1 LPIAARGNCWTVLA
15 SPAWILRMIQSL
27 RLSGYRSLRDLRL
40 RLGRVTLLSGANGV
54 GKTNIYRALRL
65 VSSLARGRF
74 AEAVAGEGGMRS
86 LLWTGNG
93 EHARLT
99 TFSAEVESEEFSYAF
114 ECGLMPSSPSDPT
127 AFKLDP
133 DIKSEELRFGRRLLA
148 KRTRN
153 QVRVADAKGVMHT
166 CGEPPGASE
175 SMLTLVRD
183 LQSCPQ
189 VLNTRLSLERW
200 RFYHTM
206 RTDANAPARKPVRG
220 YWSPVLDEDAT
231 NLPAVIQSINESDL
245 AEAFH
250 SAMAKAFPDSRLE
263 VDCGDWFSLAFHAH
277 SLPRPLHG
285 HELSDGTLQ
294 FICLAAVLCSPR
306 PPPLLV
312 LNEPET
318 SLNESALSALA
329 DLIATASAHSQIII
343 VSHSQALCEAVAA
356 RCHVKAQPLTMR
368 FGETRLVGQEHAR
381 PVFVFDEDDDEDGQK

>member
-1 LPIAARGNCWTVLA
+1 MQ
-15 SPAWILRMIQSL
+15 RMIQSV
-27 RLSGYRSLRDLRL
+27 RLSGYRSLRDLQL
-40 RLGRVTLLSGANGV
+40 RFGRVTLLRGANGV

-65 VSSLARGRF
+65 VSSLARGGF
-74 AEAVAGEGGMRS
+74 AEAVAAEGGMRN
-86 LLWTGNG
+86 LLWAGNG

-99 TFSAEVESEEFSYAF
+99 TFSAEVLSEAFNYEF
-114 ECGLMPSSPSDPT
+114 ECGLMPSSPTDPT

-133 DIKSEELRFGRRLLA
+133 DIKSEALRYGSRLLA

-153 QVRVADAKGVMHT
+153 QVRVADTKGVMHT
-166 CGEPPGASE
+166 LTEPPGASE

-189 VLNTRLSLERW
+189 VLDARLSLERW

-206 RTDANAPARKPVRG
+206 RTDADAPARKPVRG
-220 YWSPVLDEDAT
+220 YWSPVLAEDAA

-250 SAMAKAFPDSRLE
+250 SAISKAFPDSRLE
-263 VDCGDWFSLAFHAH
+263 VNCGEWFSLAFHAH
-277 SLPRPLHG
+277 SLPRVLHG
-285 HELSDGTLQ
+285 HELSDGTFQ

-318 SLNESALSALA
+318 SLNESVFPALA
-329 DLIATASAHSQIII
+329 DLIATASEHSQIIL
-343 VSHSQALCEAVAA
+343 VSHSQSLCEAVAE
-356 RCHVKAQPLTMR
+356 RCNVRVQPLTIR
-368 FGETRLVGQEHAR
+368 FGETRPLGQEHAKS
-381 PVFVFDEDDDEDGQK
+381 VFVFDDDEVAE

>member
-1 LPIAARGNCWTVLA
+1 MTG
-15 SPAWILRMIQSL
+15 MIQSL

-65 VSSLARGRF
+65 VSAMARGGF

-86 LLWTGNG
+86 LLWTGNKD
-93 EHARLT
+93 HARLT
-99 TFSAEVESEEFSYAF
+99 TLSAEVESEAFSYAF
-114 ECGLMPSSPSDPT
+114 ECGLMPAAPRDLT
-127 AFKLDP
+127 KFKLDP
-133 DIKSEELRFGRRLLA
+133 DIKTEELRYGRRLLA
-148 KRTRN
+148 KRT
-153 QVRVADAKGVMHT
+153 QKQIRVADTKGVMRSFS
-166 CGEPPGASE
+166 EPPGVSE

-189 VLNTRLSLERW
+189 ILNARLSLERW

-206 RTDANAPARKPVRG
+206 RTDADAPSRKPVRG
-220 YWSPVLDEDAT
+220 YWSPVLNEDAS

-250 SAMAKAFPDSRLE
+250 EAMAKAFPDSRLE
-263 VDCGDWFSLAFHAH
+263 VECGDWFSLAFHAH

-318 SLNESALSALA
+318 SLNESVLPALA
-329 DLIATASAHSQIII
+329 DLIATASEHSQIII

-356 RCHVKAQPLTMR
+356 RCKVKLRPLTMR
-368 FGETRLVGQEHAR
+368 LGETRLVGQEHAR
-381 PVFVFDEDDDEDGQK
+381 TVFVCDDEEEEAE

>member
-1 LPIAARGNCWTVLA
+1 MV
-15 SPAWILRMIQSL
+15 RMIQSV

-40 RLGRVTLLSGANGV
+40 RLGRVTLLRGANGV

-65 VSSLARGRF
+65 VSSLARGAF
-74 AEAVAGEGGMRS
+74 AEAVAAEGGMRS
-86 LLWTGNG
+86 LLWTGND

-99 TFSAEVESEEFSYAF
+99 TFAAEVVSEAF
-114 ECGLMPSSPSDPT
+114 NYEMECGLMPSSPSDPT

-133 DIKSEELRFGRRLLA
+133 DIKSEELRCGKRRLA

-153 QVRVADAKGVMHT
+153 QVRVADTKGAMHT
-166 CGEPPGASE
+166 LTEPAGASE

-189 VLNTRLSLERW
+189 LLDARLNLERW
-200 RFYHTM
+200 RFYHTI
-206 RTDANAPARKPVRG
+206 RTDADAPARKPVRG
-220 YWSPVLDEDAT
+220 YWSPVLAEDAA
-231 NLPAVIQSINESDL
+231 NLPAVVQSINESDQ

-250 SAMAKAFPDSRLE
+250 AAISKAFPGSQLE
-263 VDCGDWFSLAFHAH
+263 VACGDWFSLAFHAH

-318 SLNESALSALA
+318 SLNESVFPALA
-329 DLIATASAHSQIII
+329 DLIAKASEQSQIIL
-343 VSHSQALCEAVAA
+343 VSHSQTLCDAVAE
-356 RCHVKAQPLTMR
+356 RCNVRVQPLTMR
-368 FGETRLVGQEHAR
+368 LGETRLVGQEHAR
-381 PVFVFDEDDDEDGQK
+381 SFFVFDDDDGVE

>member
-1 LPIAARGNCWTVLA
+1 
-15 SPAWILRMIQSL
+15 MIQSI
-27 RLSGYRSLRDLRL
+27 RTSGYRSLRDLRL

-54 GKTNIYRALRL
+54 GKTNIYRALHL
-65 VSSLARGRF
+65 VSSMARGEF
-74 AEAVAGEGGMRS
+74 AEAVAREGGMRS

-99 TFSAEVESEEFSYAF
+99 TFSADVESDEFRYAF
-114 ECGLMPSSPSDPT
+114 ECGLMPATPGDLT

-133 DIKSEELRFGRRLLA
+133 DIKTEELRYGKRLLA
-148 KRTRN
+148 KRTRS
-153 QVRVADAKGVMHT
+153 QVRVADTKGVMHT
-166 CGEPPGASE
+166 LSEPPGASE

-189 VLNTRLSLERW
+189 ILNARLSLERW

-206 RTDANAPARKPVRG
+206 RTDADAPARKPVRG
-220 YWSPVLDEDAT
+220 YWSPVLNEDAS
-231 NLPAVIQSINESDL
+231 NLPAVIQTINESNL
-245 AEAFH
+245 AEAFRE
-250 SAMAKAFPDSRLE
+250 AMAKAFPGSHLQIR
-263 VDCGDWFSLAFHAH
+263 CGDWFSLEFHAH
-277 SLPRPLHG
+277 SLPRPLLG

-318 SLNESALSALA
+318 SLNESVMPAVA
-329 DLIATASAHSQIII
+329 DLIATASEHSQIII

-356 RCHVKAQPLTMR
+356 RCQVKVRPLTMR
-368 FGETRLVGQEHAR
+368 SGETRLVGQERAR
-381 PVFVFDEDDDEDGQK
+381 TVFVCDEEEEEPE

>member
-1 LPIAARGNCWTVLA
+1 MIV
-15 SPAWILRMIQSL
+15 MIQSV
-27 RLSGYRSLRDLRL
+27 RISGYRSLRDLRL
-40 RLGRVTLLSGANGV
+40 RLGRVTLLNGANGV
-54 GKTNIYRALRL
+54 GKTNIYRALRM
-65 VSSLARGRF
+65 VSSMARGGF

-86 LLWTGNG
+86 LLWTGNE

-99 TFSAEVESEEFSYAF
+99 TFLAEVESEAFSYVF
-114 ECGLMPSSPSDPT
+114 KCGLMPATPGDPT

-133 DIKSEELRFGRRLLA
+133 DIKSEELRYGRRLLA
-148 KRTRN
+148 KRTGN
-153 QVRVADAKGVMHT
+153 QVRVVGTKGTMHSLS
-166 CGEPPGASE
+166 EPPGASE

-189 VLNTRLSLERW
+189 ILNARLSLERW

-206 RTDANAPARKPVRG
+206 RTDADAPARKPVRG
-220 YWSPVLDEDAT
+220 YWSPVLNEDAS

-250 SAMAKAFPDSRLE
+250 EAMAKAFPDSRLQIQ
-263 VDCGDWFSLAFHAH
+263 CGDWFGLEFHAH
-277 SLPRPLHG
+277 SLPRPLLG

-318 SLNESALSALA
+318 SLNESVMPALA
-329 DLIATASAHSQIII
+329 DLIAKASEHSQIII
-343 VSHSQALCEAVAA
+343 VSHSQALCEAVSA
-356 RCHVKAQPLTMR
+356 RCQVKARALTMR

-381 PVFVFDEDDDEDGQK
+381 TVFVCDDEEEEAE

>member
-1 LPIAARGNCWTVLA
+1 
-15 SPAWILRMIQSL
+15 MIQSICT
-27 RLSGYRSLRDLRL
+27 SGYRSLRDLRL

-54 GKTNIYRALRL
+54 GKTNIYRALHL
-65 VSSLARGRF
+65 VSSMARGEF
-74 AEAVAGEGGMRS
+74 AEAVAREGGMRS

-99 TFSAEVESEEFSYAF
+99 TFSANVESDEFRYAF
-114 ECGLMPSSPSDPT
+114 ECGLMPATPGDLT

-133 DIKSEELRFGRRLLA
+133 DIKTEELRYGKKLLA
-148 KRTRN
+148 KRTRS
-153 QVRVADAKGVMHT
+153 QVRVADTKGVMHT
-166 CGEPPGASE
+166 LSEPPGASE

-189 VLNTRLSLERW
+189 ILNARLSLERW

-206 RTDANAPARKPVRG
+206 RTDADAPARKPVRG
-220 YWSPVLDEDAT
+220 YWSPVLNEDAS
-231 NLPAVIQSINESDL
+231 NLPAVIQTINESNL
-245 AEAFH
+245 AEAFRE
-250 SAMAKAFPDSRLE
+250 AMAKAFPGSHLQIR
-263 VDCGDWFSLAFHAH
+263 CGDWFSLEFHAH
-277 SLPRPLHG
+277 SLPRPLLG

-318 SLNESALSALA
+318 SLNESVMPAVA
-329 DLIATASAHSQIII
+329 DLIATASEHSQIII

-356 RCHVKAQPLTMR
+356 RCQVKVRPLTMR
-368 FGETRLVGQEHAR
+368 SGETRLVGQERAR
-381 PVFVFDEDDDEDGQK
+381 TVFVCDEEEEEPE